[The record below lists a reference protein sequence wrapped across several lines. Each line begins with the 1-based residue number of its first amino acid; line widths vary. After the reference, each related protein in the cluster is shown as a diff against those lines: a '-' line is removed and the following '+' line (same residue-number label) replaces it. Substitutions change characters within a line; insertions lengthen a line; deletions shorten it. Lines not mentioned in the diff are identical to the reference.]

1 VSSCGVES
9 FYSINP
15 LHAECVY
22 EMIGEKD
29 LPPVLASEAGKLGGR
44 RPAGVAEVM
53 STDSG
58 VPPQVPEVI
67 QEFLVLGDYI
77 HGCGVA
83 CACGVEVGRGVAPA
97 AAVAA
102 VEAAIVA
109 AVLEGTGAEPG
120 GLAAVAVGHRRRAFP
135 RQDM

>member
-1 VSSCGVES
+1 
-9 FYSINP
+9 
-15 LHAECVY
+15 
-22 EMIGEKD
+22 
-29 LPPVLASEAGKLGGR
+29 
-44 RPAGVAEVM
+44 VM

-58 VPPQVPEVI
+58 VLPPQVHEVI
-67 QEFLVLGDYI
+67 QGFLVLEDNI

-109 AVLEGTGAEPG
+109 AVGEGTGAEPG
-120 GLAAVAVGHRRRAFP
+120 GLAAVVVERRRSP
-135 RQDM
+135 CQDM